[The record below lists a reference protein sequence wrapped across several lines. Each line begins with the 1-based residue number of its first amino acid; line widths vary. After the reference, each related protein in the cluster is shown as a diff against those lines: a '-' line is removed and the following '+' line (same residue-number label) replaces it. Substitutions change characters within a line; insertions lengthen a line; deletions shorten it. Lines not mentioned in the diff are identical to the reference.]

1 MSIRDY
7 KVRYILTNGSTNETI
22 KIPKIDYDEVV
33 NADVT
38 MNDLMLL
45 RILKEEL
52 EHCEGVAITKS
63 YMKD

>member
-7 KVRYILTNGSTNETI
+7 SVRYVLTNGSTNDTI
-22 KIPKIDYDEVV
+22 KIPKSDYDEVV
-33 NADVT
+33 TADVT
-38 MNDLMLL
+38 LNDLILL
-45 RILKEEL
+45 RVLKAEL